1 MKVSE
6 LPQWR
11 QMGEAAG
18 KRLGLGGRLRR
29 HDLRDLRDHL
39 SDSRD
44 GDGAAFAEE
53 AVMADFHE
61 AGWEHVLQ
69 EAADEFEGIDGSGSQ
84 PTAFGFAV
92 AEGDLVVFGVED
104 AVV

>member
-1 MKVSE
+1 MRRRRR
-6 LPQWR
+6 LCAR
-11 QMGEAAG
+11 QREC
-18 KRLGLGGRLRR
+18 
-29 HDLRDLRDHL
+29 DLRDWRDHV

-53 AVMADFHE
+53 AVVADFHE

-69 EAADEFEGIDGSGSQ
+69 EAADEFEGIQSGGSQ
-84 PTAFGFAV
+84 PAAFGFAI